1 MSSEIKD
8 RLMKYAIDILD
19 KDRHNDLENLFE

>member
-1 MSSEIKD
+1 MSCEIKD

-19 KDRHNDLENLFE
+19 KDTHIELENLFE